1 MTARH
6 TLRDDPRP
14 PPSAPRL
21 LPLAVP
27 LFAEMALAIGMGL
40 VGTVLAARLGDAQGA
55 AFALCNQVLAML
67 FVFFRIIGA
76 GVGVVVAQAL
86 GANKRDAA
94 DGAARAAWGAS
105 SWIGGIC
112 MLLAGVLAAPLL
124 GVMNAPPEVLPLATP
139 LLQLM
144 APAVLLDAW
153 NSTAGSVLR
162 SHLHARP
169 TMVVNI
175 TMQVVHLALAVPL
188 MGGAVGWDGLG
199 LAGYA
204 LALLAARM
212 LGLALFLQAW
222 RTRLGGVP
230 AGGDW
235 WQWRQRA
242 LAPVLH
248 IGLPGAAENVAWRAA
263 YVFSISVVG
272 TMGTQ
277 ALATHAY
284 VMQLVLFILLF
295 AATLGLAAEIMVG
308 HLVGAGRLHQ
318 ANALVRR
325 LLGRG
330 LVMALAVSL
339 AVALAGRWLMGWFNA
354 DAQIIAAGVTLLWLT
369 IALETGR
376 TFNLVLVNAL
386 RAAGD
391 ARFPVQ
397 AGAVS
402 FALVMAGG
410 SWLLGAHLGW
420 GLVGVWVAYAA
431 DEWLRGLI
439 NWWRWSRL
447 GWLPAARQ
455 MHRRLHQSGRFH

>member
-1 MTARH
+1 MSQAH
-6 TLRDDPRP
+6 PLRDDQRP
-14 PPSAPRL
+14 VPPAPRL

-27 LFAEMALAIGMGL
+27 LFAEMALGIGMGL
-40 VGTVLAARLGDAQGA
+40 VGTLLAARLGDAQGA
-55 AFALCNQVLAML
+55 AFALCSQVLAML
-67 FVFFRIIGA
+67 FVFFRVIGA

-86 GANKRDAA
+86 GGSKRAAA
-94 DGAARAAWGAS
+94 DAAARAAWGAS
-105 SWIGGIC
+105 TWIGGVC
-112 MLLAGVLAAPLL
+112 ALLAGVFASPLL
-124 GVMNAPPEVLPLATP
+124 GLMNAPPEVLPLAVP

-153 NSTAGSVLR
+153 NSTAASVLR

-169 TMVVNI
+169 TLVVNI
-175 TMQVVHLALAVPL
+175 AMQVLHLALAVPL
-188 MGGAVGWDGLG
+188 MAGVGGWPGLG

-204 LALLAARM
+204 LALLIARGA
-212 LGLALFLQAW
+212 GLALFLQAW
-222 RTRLGGVP
+222 HTRIGGMP
-230 AGGDW
+230 RGNDW
-235 WQWRQRA
+235 WQWRQRP
-242 LAPVLH
+242 LKPVLH
-248 IGLPGAAENVAWRAA
+248 IGLPGAAENVAWRGA

-272 TMGTQ
+272 SMGTL

-284 VMQLVLFILLF
+284 TMQLIHFILLF

-318 ANALVRR
+318 ADRLVKR

-330 LVMALAVSL
+330 LLMALGVSL
-339 AVALAGRWLMGWFNA
+339 VVALAGRWLMGWFSA
-354 DAQIIAAGVTLLWLT
+354 DAQIIATGALLLWLT

-402 FALVMAGG
+402 FAVVMAGG
-410 SWLLGAHLGW
+410 SWLLGAQLGW

-431 DEWLRGLI
+431 DEWLRGLL

>member
-1 MTARH
+1 MSKHH

-14 PPSAPRL
+14 PPPAPRL

-27 LFAEMALAIGMGL
+27 LFAEMALAIGMGI

-67 FVFFRIIGA
+67 FVFFRVIGA

-86 GANKRDAA
+86 GANKRGAADAA
-94 DGAARAAWGAS
+94 AAAAWGAS
-105 SWIGGIC
+105 TWIGGIC
-112 MLLAGVLAAPLL
+112 MLLAGVFASPLL
-124 GVMNAPPEVLPLATP
+124 RLMNAPPEVLPLAVP

-153 NSTAGSVLR
+153 NSTAASVLR

-169 TMVVNI
+169 TMVVNL
-175 TMQVVHLALAVPL
+175 TMQVLNLVLAVPL
-188 MGGAVGWDGLG
+188 MSGAFGWDGWG

-204 LALLAARM
+204 LALLAARG
-212 LGLALFLQAW
+212 LGLGLFLQAW
-222 RTRLGGVP
+222 RTRLGAVP
-230 AGGDW
+230 HGADW
-235 WQWRQRA
+235 WQWRARA
-242 LAPVLH
+242 LRPVLH
-248 IGLPGAAENVAWRAA
+248 IGLPGAAENVAWRLA
-263 YVFSISVVG
+263 YVASIAVVG
-272 TMGTQ
+272 SMGTL
-277 ALATHAY
+277 ALATHSY
-284 VMQLVLFILLF
+284 TMQLIHFIMLF

-318 ANALVRR
+318 ANQLVRR

-330 LVMALAVSL
+330 LLMALGVSL
-339 AVALAGRWLMGWFNA
+339 LVALLGRWLMGWFTA
-354 DAQIIAAGVTLLWLT
+354 DAQIVATGALLLWLT
-369 IALETGR
+369 IVLETGR

-391 ARFPVQ
+391 ATYPVQ

-402 FALVMAGG
+402 FAVVMAGG

-431 DEWLRGLI
+431 DEWLRGLL

-455 MHRRLHQSGRFH
+455 MHRRLHHSGRFH

>member
-1 MTARH
+1 LTATH
-6 TLRDDPRP
+6 ALRDDARP
-14 PPSAPRL
+14 VPPAPRL

-67 FVFFRIIGA
+67 FVFFRVIGA

-86 GANKRDAA
+86 GGGKRAAADAA
-94 DGAARAAWGAS
+94 ALAAWGAS

-112 MLLAGVLAAPLL
+112 MLLAGALAGPLL
-124 GVMNAPPEVLPLATP
+124 RLMNAPPEVLPLATP

-153 NSTAGSVLR
+153 NSTVASVLR

-175 TMQVVHLALAVPL
+175 TMQVLHLALAVPL
-188 MGGAVGWDGLG
+188 MTGIGSLPGLG

-204 LALLAARM
+204 LSLLLARGAG
-212 LGLALFLQAW
+212 LGLFLQAW
-222 RTRLGGVP
+222 HTRIGGMP
-230 AGGDW
+230 RGNDW
-235 WQWRQRA
+235 WQWRRQPLR
-242 LAPVLH
+242 PVLH
-248 IGLPGAAENVAWRAA
+248 IGLPGAAENLAWRAA
-263 YVFSISVVG
+263 YVASIAVVG
-272 TMGTQ
+272 GMGTQ

-284 VMQLVLFILLF
+284 TMQLIHFVLLF

-318 ANALVRR
+318 ADRLVKR

-330 LVMALAVSL
+330 LLMALGVSL
-339 AVALAGRWLMGWFNA
+339 LVALAGRWLMGWFTA
-354 DAQIIAAGVTLLWLT
+354 DAQIVAAGALLLWLT

-391 ARFPVQ
+391 ARYPVQ

-402 FALVMAGG
+402 FAVVMAGG
-410 SWLLGAHLGW
+410 SWLLGVQLGW

-431 DEWLRGLI
+431 DEWLRGLL